1 MYCKEGKVF
10 LMKKAEAILKA
21 KELLKQMTTEEKVAQ
36 MIQVSYVNVSK
47 EEALRWA
54 SIGAG
59 SFLHVLGEDAREIQ
73 RAAMKSRLGIP
84 VIFGIDAIHG
94 HGLNMDATIFP
105 SQLAV
110 ACSWDREIVE
120 KMGEVTAREVATDG
134 LHWTFSPVLCLGR
147 DTRWGRINETFGED
161 PYLSGELGAA
171 IIKGYQGDDLSDGEH
186 ILACA
191 KHYLGY
197 GEAVGARDACDSEV
211 TERKIREV
219 FLPPFQKAV
228 EAGCA
233 TIMTAYGSTDSTPL
247 TASRKIMH
255 DILRDEL
262 GFEGFVITD
271 WDNTMSLMTK
281 QKVAKDIED
290 ASVQSINAGND
301 MIMVTLDFYE
311 AMLSALKKG
320 TVDIS
325 TVDEAVLHIL
335 TIKYEMEL
343 FEKPEKTGKADC
355 FSCEEHLA
363 ASLDAARKSVTL
375 LRNKDMLPL
384 DKNCKKI
391 AVIGPNADDVRAQY
405 GDWTYF
411 THPQPKPDCVPTRPY
426 VTVKEGVEALCKEN
440 NIEFVYAKGCSVLP
454 SEEDDLAAAI
464 QVASDAD
471 AIIYVVGD
479 MIDQFGE
486 FKDRANLDLS
496 GRQTELFYGLK
507 ATGKPVCTV
516 LVASKP
522 LCLGAVAEQ
531 ADAVICGFNGGMFG
545 GQAIAEAVF
554 GKLNPGGRLPIS
566 FPRHSGQLPVYY
578 NQLPGW
584 HGGKYCDLPAEPLF
598 AFGEGMSY
606 ATFAFEN
613 LTFDK
618 DTFKVQVDVTNTG
631 DREGVETVQVYVHD
645 VVSSVMTVGKK
656 LVAFDKVTL
665 AAGEKKTVS
674 ISLQKDD
681 FALINVNC
689 ETVVE
694 PGEFVVMAGKSS
706 KDEDLLKVNVVL

>member
-1 MYCKEGKVF
+1 
-10 LMKKAEAILKA
+10 MKKAEAILKA

-171 IIKGYQGDDLSDGEH
+171 IIKGYQGEDLSDGEH

-262 GFEGFVITD
+262 GFEGFVVTD
-271 WDNTMSLMTK
+271 WDNTMSLIRN
-281 QKVAKDIED
+281 QKVAKDMED
-290 ASVQSINAGND
+290 ASVQTINAGND

-384 DKNCKKI
+384 SKKCKKI

-411 THPQPKPDCVPTRPY
+411 THPQPKPNCVPTRPY
-426 VTVKEGVEALCKEN
+426 VTVKEGVEALCKEEN
-440 NIEFVYAKGCSVLP
+440 VEFVYVKGCSVLP
-454 SEEDDLAAAI
+454 SEDDNLDAAI
-464 QVASDAD
+464 KAASDAD

-606 ATFAFEN
+606 TTFAFEN

-674 ISLQKDD
+674 ITLQKDD
-681 FALINVNC
+681 FALINANC
-689 ETVVE
+689 EKVVE

>member
-1 MYCKEGKVF
+1 
-10 LMKKAEAILKA
+10 MKKAEAILKA

-36 MIQVSYVNVSK
+36 MLQVSYVNVSK

-54 SIGAG
+54 SMGAG

-94 HGLNMDATIFP
+94 HSLNMNGTIFP
-105 SQLAV
+105 SQLAA

-171 IIKGYQGDDLSDGEH
+171 IIKGYQGDDLSDGER

-211 TERKIREV
+211 TERKVREV
-219 FLPPFQKAV
+219 FLPPFKKAV

-233 TIMTAYGSTDSTPL
+233 TIMTAYGSTDGTPL
-247 TASRKIMH
+247 TSDRKIMH

-271 WDNTMSLMTK
+271 WDNTTSLMTK
-281 QKVAKDIED
+281 QKVAKDMED
-290 ASVQSINAGND
+290 ASIQAINAGND
-301 MIMVTLDFYE
+301 MIMVSMDFYE

-325 TVDEAVLHIL
+325 VVDEAVLHIL

-363 ASLDAARKSVTL
+363 ASLEAARKSVTL

-384 DKNCKKI
+384 DKKCKKL
-391 AVIGPNADDVRAQY
+391 ALIGPNADDVRAQY

-464 QVASDAD
+464 QAASDAD

-606 ATFAFEN
+606 TTFAFEN

-665 AAGEKKTVS
+665 AAGGKKTVS

-681 FALINVNC
+681 FALINANC
-689 ETVVE
+689 EKVVE

>member
-1 MYCKEGKVF
+1 
-10 LMKKAEAILKA
+10 MKKAEAIFKA

-171 IIKGYQGDDLSDGEH
+171 IIKGYQGEDLSDGEH

-262 GFEGFVITD
+262 GFEGFVVTD
-271 WDNTMSLMTK
+271 WDNTMSLIRN
-281 QKVAKDIED
+281 QKVAKDMED
-290 ASVQSINAGND
+290 ASVQTINAGND

-606 ATFAFEN
+606 TTFAFEN

-681 FALINVNC
+681 FALINANY
-689 ETVVE
+689 EKVVE

-706 KDEDLLKVNVVL
+706 KDEDLLKVSVII

>member
-1 MYCKEGKVF
+1 
-10 LMKKAEAILKA
+10 MKKADAIQKA
-21 KELLKQMTTEEKVAQ
+21 KEMLKLMTTEEKVAQ

-54 SIGAG
+54 SMGAG

-94 HGLNMDATIFP
+94 HGLNMNGTIFP
-105 SQLAV
+105 SQLAA
-110 ACSWDREIVE
+110 ACSWDREVVE

-171 IIKGYQGDDLSDGEH
+171 IVKGYQGDDLSDGER

-211 TERKIREV
+211 TERKVREV
-219 FLPPFQKAV
+219 FLPPFKKAV

-233 TIMTAYGSTDSTPL
+233 TIMTAYGSTDGTPL
-247 TASRKIMH
+247 TSDRKIMH

-271 WDNTMSLMTK
+271 WDNTTSLMTK
-281 QKVAKDIED
+281 QKVAKDMED
-290 ASVQSINAGND
+290 ASIQAINAGND
-301 MIMVTLDFYE
+301 MIMVSMDFYE

-325 TVDEAVLHIL
+325 VVDEAVLHIL

-363 ASLDAARKSVTL
+363 ASLEAARKSVTL
-375 LRNKDMLPL
+375 LRNNSMLPL
-384 DKNCKKI
+384 TKNCKKL
-391 AVIGPNADDVRAQY
+391 ALIGPNADDIRAQY

-426 VTVKEGVEALCKEN
+426 VTVKEGLEALCKEN
-440 NIEFVYAKGCSVLP
+440 DMEFVYVKGCSVLP

-464 QVASDAD
+464 TAASDAD

-479 MIDQFGE
+479 MVDQFGE

-522 LCLGAVAEQ
+522 LCMGAVAEQ

-554 GKLNPGGRLPIS
+554 GKLNPGGKLPIS

-606 ATFAFEN
+606 TTFAYEN

-618 DTFKVQVDVTNTG
+618 DTYTVQVEVTNTG
-631 DREGVETVQVYVHD
+631 DREGVETAQVYIND

-656 LVAFDKVTL
+656 LVAFDKVAL
-665 AAGEKKTVS
+665 APGEKKTVS
-674 ISLQKDD
+674 ITLQKED
-681 FALINVNC
+681 FALINANC

-706 KDEDLLKVNVVL
+706 KDEDLLKVNVIL

>member
-1 MYCKEGKVF
+1 
-10 LMKKAEAILKA
+10 MKKAEAILKA

-171 IIKGYQGDDLSDGEH
+171 IIKGYQGEDLSDGEH

-262 GFEGFVITD
+262 GFEGFVVTD
-271 WDNTMSLMTK
+271 WDNTMSLIRN
-281 QKVAKDIED
+281 QKVAKDMED
-290 ASVQSINAGND
+290 ASVQTINAGND

-606 ATFAFEN
+606 TTFAFEN

-674 ISLQKDD
+674 ISLLKDD
-681 FALINVNC
+681 FALINANC
-689 ETVVE
+689 EKVVE

-706 KDEDLLKVNVVL
+706 KDEDLLKVSVII

>member
-1 MYCKEGKVF
+1 
-10 LMKKAEAILKA
+10 MKKADAILKA
-21 KELLKQMTTEEKVAQ
+21 KEMLKLMTTEEKVAQ

-54 SIGAG
+54 SMGAG

-94 HGLNMDATIFP
+94 HGLNMNGTIFP
-105 SQLAV
+105 SQLAA

-171 IIKGYQGDDLSDGEH
+171 IIKGYQGEDLSDGER

-211 TERKIREV
+211 TERKVREV
-219 FLPPFQKAV
+219 FLLPFKKAV

-233 TIMTAYGSTDSTPL
+233 TIMTAYGSTDGTPL
-247 TASRKIMH
+247 TSDRKIMH

-271 WDNTMSLMTK
+271 WDNTTSLMTK
-281 QKVAKDIED
+281 QKVAKDMED
-290 ASVQSINAGND
+290 ASIQAINAGND
-301 MIMVTLDFYE
+301 MIMVSMDFYE

-325 TVDEAVLHIL
+325 VVDEAVLHIL

-363 ASLDAARKSVTL
+363 ASLEAARKSVTL

-384 DKNCKKI
+384 DKKCKKL
-391 AVIGPNADDVRAQY
+391 ALIGPNADDVRAQY

-426 VTVKEGVEALCKEN
+426 VTVKEGLEALCKEN
-440 NIEFVYAKGCSVLP
+440 DMEFVYVKGCSVLP
-454 SEEDDLAAAI
+454 SEEDDLEAAI
-464 QVASDAD
+464 AAASDAD

-522 LCLGAVAEQ
+522 LCMGAVAEQ
-531 ADAVICGFNGGMFG
+531 ADAVLCGFNGGMFG
-545 GQAIAEAVF
+545 GQAIAEVVF
-554 GKLNPGGRLPIS
+554 GKLNPSGKLPIS

-606 ATFAFEN
+606 TTFAYEN

-618 DTFKVQVDVTNTG
+618 DTYTVQVEVTNTG
-631 DREGVETVQVYVHD
+631 DREGMETVQVYVHD

-656 LVAFDKVTL
+656 LVAFDKVAL
-665 AAGEKKTVS
+665 APGEKKTVS
-674 ISLQKDD
+674 ITLQKEA
-681 FALINVNC
+681 FALINAKC

-706 KDEDLLKVNVVL
+706 KDVDLLKVNVVL

>member
-1 MYCKEGKVF
+1 
-10 LMKKAEAILKA
+10 MKKAEAILKA

-171 IIKGYQGDDLSDGEH
+171 IIKGYQGEDLSDGEH

-262 GFEGFVITD
+262 GFEGFVVTD
-271 WDNTMSLMTK
+271 WDNTMSLIRN
-281 QKVAKDIED
+281 QKVAKDMED
-290 ASVQSINAGND
+290 ASVQTINAGND

-426 VTVKEGVEALCKEN
+426 VTVKEGVEALGKEN

-578 NQLPGW
+578 NQLSGW

-606 ATFAFEN
+606 TTFAFEN
-613 LTFDK
+613 LSFDK

-681 FALINVNC
+681 FALINANC
-689 ETVVE
+689 EKVVE